1 MANFLIVNNETGV
14 IDNFV
19 ALGENST
26 WQPPAGF
33 TMYPFVENVGIGWTL
48 VNGEWVEPISQVVE
62 AQPQTEGTQDL

>member
-14 IDNFV
+14 VDNCV
-19 ALGENST
+19 VLGENST

-48 VNGEWVEPISQVVE
+48 VNGEWVEPTQPEPEPEPE
-62 AQPQTEGTQDL
+62 AE

>member
-14 IDNFV
+14 VDNCV
-19 ALGENST
+19 VLGENST

-48 VNGEWVEPISQVVE
+48 VNGEWIDPNLDPNPPLPEPE
-62 AQPQTEGTQDL
+62 AE

>member
-14 IDNFV
+14 VDNFV
-19 ALGENST
+19 AIGENST

-48 VNGEWVEPISQVVE
+48 VNGEWVDPNPPLPEPE
-62 AQPQTEGTQDL
+62 AE